1 MFESAR
7 PATKS
12 NSVQLAVVI
21 TLVLAVLLGATWY
34 FTRI

>member
-1 MFESAR
+1 MFETAT

-12 NSVQLAVVI
+12 NLVQIAVVI
-21 TLVLAVLLGATWY
+21 LVVLAVLLGATWY